1 MRATRHQREAQG
13 HLIGVWRNPPG
24 LRPACPGVASR
35 PDLVSGWK
43 EVKGA
48 AGCIPKLG
56 VVAFSPL
63 CSSEPPEWADP
74 APQVDHLAVVSL
86 GQGSSLAVAPRAATG
101 KPGGGGR
108 GGPRPHHLSPGRFAS
123 LRS

>member
-1 MRATRHQREAQG
+1 MRATRHQRRSPRAPD
-13 HLIGVWRNPPG
+13 WRLAEPTWPAPCVPG
-24 LRPACPGVASR
+24 RGQR

-43 EVKGA
+43 EVEGA
-48 AGCIPKLG
+48 AGCIPTLG

-86 GQGSSLAVAPRAATG
+86 GQGSSLAVAPREAHRHTTCHQAILLHCVPDM
-101 KPGGGGR
+101 K
-108 GGPRPHHLSPGRFAS
+108 L
-123 LRS
+123 